1 MSNIDKSLEDET
13 LAVNE
18 PKENNLEEWDN
29 TYTISNKNKNFQLRI
44 LNKEIQTLRPITI
57 LPDKTKMILVYLP
70 TKKTSIPEKENEM
83 PITEFHNMAYFISQR
98 GDVKEI
104 IPIESKNLKENYKIN
119 VMPQGFESRWEI
131 SDLKSWLKNTGKIN
145 PAKIF
150 KIQQSLTTEYL
161 DFELPED
168 YTYFDLWNIGT
179 YFYELFN
186 AFPYNDYTGI
196 KRVGKS
202 KALEYQSLTCFNAIM
217 TADVSSSAIFRLIEG
232 VGATFLLDET
242 ESFKNKNKDGAQNI
256 RTLLLEGFLKNKFAF
271 RSEAQASGGFVPTPF
286 NLYSPKS
293 LGHITSLDNVLED
306 RCIEQLMQRSQ
317 NPKILGT
324 WPTSKDTRFSELRA
338 LCYKLFLD
346 YGDEIQELQ
355 HKARKLLDVNGRELQ
370 LWTPIITLALFFENH
385 GIAGIINQIKSK
397 AERSRKERQEQDEQS
412 SIELKILQ
420 FLDKYIVEYTKENP
434 HINNNPIGWIP
445 IKHILGSVKLS
456 ELVMES
462 SLS

>member
-1 MSNIDKSLEDET
+1 
-13 LAVNE
+13 
-18 PKENNLEEWDN
+18 
-29 TYTISNKNKNFQLRI
+29 
-44 LNKEIQTLRPITI
+44 
-57 LPDKTKMILVYLP
+57 
-70 TKKTSIPEKENEM
+70 M

-131 SDLKSWLKNTGKIN
+131 SDLKSWLKNTEKIN

-242 ESFKNKNKDGAQNI
+242 ESFKNKNKEGAQNI

-286 NLYSPKS
+286 NLHSPKN

-306 RCIEQLMQRSQ
+306 RCIEQLMQGSQ

-338 LCYKLFLD
+338 LCYKLFF
-346 YGDEIQELQ
+346 
-355 HKARKLLDVNGRELQ
+355 R
-370 LWTPIITLALFFENH
+370 LW
-385 GIAGIINQIKSK
+385 
-397 AERSRKERQEQDEQS
+397 
-412 SIELKILQ
+412 
-420 FLDKYIVEYTKENP
+420 
-434 HINNNPIGWIP
+434 
-445 IKHILGSVKLS
+445 
-456 ELVMES
+456 
-462 SLS
+462 